1 MIPIDG
7 EFLLTISPRF
17 SGQKA
22 RDQYTIISAL
32 SDYLTPVLQEYDIHS
47 RLRIAH
53 FFGQVAH
60 ECAGFR
66 TTEEFASG
74 RAYEGRQDLGNT
86 EPGDGV
92 RYKGRGLIQ
101 LTGRANYRDVGRRL
115 QLPLEDQP
123 HIAAEPV
130 TSLKI
135 ACEYWKKRD
144 INDSADEDDLIR
156 VTRKV
161 NGGLNG
167 LEDRRNYLAKAKQAL
182 ATRESIIVSAEQTA
196 TTPVL
201 RRGSFGEAVIE
212 LQQILAKRGFPLS
225 VDGDFGPATELAVIV
240 FQRTH
245 ALHDDGIVGELTW
258 KSLRA
263 AQ

>member
-7 EFLLTISPRF
+7 EFLVQISPRF

-22 RDQYTIISAL
+22 RDQYAIISAL
-32 SDYLTPVLQEYDIHS
+32 SDHLTPVLKSYDINS

-74 RAYEGRQDLGNT
+74 RAYEGRADLGNT
-86 EPGDGV
+86 QPGDGV
-92 RYKGRGLIQ
+92 LFKGRGLIQ
-101 LTGRANYRDVGRRL
+101 LTGRANYREVGARL
-115 QLPLEDQP
+115 DLPLENEP
-123 HIAAEPV
+123 HRAAEPV
-130 TSLKI
+130 TSLHI
-135 ACEYWKKRD
+135 ACDYWRSRK
-144 INDSADEDDLIR
+144 INEDADNDDLIR
-156 VTRKV
+156 VTKKV
-161 NGGLNG
+161 NGGTNG
-167 LEDRRNYLAKAKQAL
+167 LEDRRKYLAKAKQSL
-182 ATRESIIVSAEQTA
+182 AMRESLVVSAEQTA
-196 TTPVL
+196 STPVL

-212 LQQILAKRGFPLS
+212 LQNLLANHGFPLAI
-225 VDGDFGPATELAVIV
+225 DGDFGPATELAVVV

-258 KSLRA
+258 KLLRK
-263 AQ
+263 